1 MHLRAIPIIEP
12 QKKAKAETNMSPQEL
27 TDYYNKLRAL
37 PASTKP
43 LVIDYV
49 ANSADIWQYGSL
61 CLLNEKSNSDRVFW

>member
-1 MHLRAIPIIEP
+1 MHVRAIPIIEP

-49 ANSADIWQYGSL
+49 G
-61 CLLNEKSNSDRVFW
+61 

>member
-12 QKKAKAETNMSPQEL
+12 QKKAKAETNISPQEL
-27 TDYYNKLRAL
+27 TYNKLRAL

-49 ANSADIWQYGSL
+49 G
-61 CLLNEKSNSDRVFW
+61 